1 MHLPKA
7 PEQLLA
13 SGYTDSSVS
22 LIWNHPQHDAVETKQ
37 QIIGKY
43 IKLCVIRK
51 LWILLPVKNIN
62 IEATK
67 YLNTNCGNINIFF
80 LGNMIKWTGFCEFYY
95 MHNMLKLERY

>member
-1 MHLPKA
+1 MCLYPSSLHTHHILDHNDKCLYSIPIDSTSMHLPKA

-51 LWILLPVKNIN
+51 LWILLPVK
-62 IEATK
+62 K
-67 YLNTNCGNINIFF
+67 F
-80 LGNMIKWTGFCEFYY
+80 
-95 MHNMLKLERY
+95 